1 MIYEK
6 EEKYLENEQKLK
18 DEDQYL
24 TNLEQEVMQLEIKLK
39 EKNQENNLLDF
50 KLRNFVRNKEHSYL
64 KPYSGIHHGILS
76 QSANQTLG

>member
-1 MIYEK
+1 
-6 EEKYLENEQKLK
+6 
-18 DEDQYL
+18 
-24 TNLEQEVMQLEIKLK
+24 MQLEIKLK